1 MEKTITVD
9 GQDIRLKSTGGTPVR
24 FKAQFGKDYFAQ
36 LLKLAPLGEIDMENL
51 DPSKLDSVDFEV
63 FYNLVWTM
71 AKTADPK
78 IPEPM
83 VWLDSFDEFPIIEI
97 LEDIQDMIASTIQ
110 SKKKL

>member
-1 MEKTITVD
+1 
-9 GQDIRLKSTGGTPVR
+9 
-24 FKAQFGKDYFAQ
+24 
-36 LLKLAPLGEIDMENL
+36 
-51 DPSKLDSVDFEV
+51 
-63 FYNLVWTM
+63 M

-110 SKKKL
+110 SKKSCR

>member
-1 MEKTITVD
+1 MEKTIIVD
-9 GQDIRLKSTGGTPVR
+9 DKEVRLKSTGATPIR
-24 FKAQFGKDYFAQ
+24 FKAQFRKDYFAE
-36 LLKLAPLGEIDMENL
+36 LLKLAPLGKIDMENL

-71 AKTADPK
+71 AKTADK
-78 IPEPM
+78 EIPEPM

>member
-9 GQDIRLKSTGGTPVR
+9 GQDIRLKSTGATPVR

-36 LLKLAPLGEIDMENL
+36 LLKLAPLGKIDMENL